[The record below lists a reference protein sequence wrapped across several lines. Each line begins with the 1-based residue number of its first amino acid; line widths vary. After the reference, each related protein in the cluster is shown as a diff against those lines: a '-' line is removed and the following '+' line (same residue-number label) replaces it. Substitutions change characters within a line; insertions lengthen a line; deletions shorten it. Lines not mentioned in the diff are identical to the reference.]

1 MKKLIANLVAMGG
14 VCLALLSIP
23 GRACAQS
30 DYPNHP
36 IRIIVG
42 FAVGGAT
49 DIAARIL
56 AAKMSEE
63 LGQPMIVEN
72 RPGASTTIAGDAV
85 AKSDPDGYTLFM
97 AGNANAV
104 NAVAEP
110 KLPFDVLRDF
120 APIGIAVTSPSVLVA
135 HPDTGF
141 KSVADLVATA
151 KANPDKVMYASAGAA
166 AVSHLAGEIFAYQQ
180 NIKLTHIPYK
190 GSTPAMTDVL
200 AGRIGIMFAP
210 ISTALPHIRSGKL
223 IALAVTFPQRLDDL
237 PDTPTLAEAGIKDFD
252 MSIWF
257 GLVAPKGT
265 PPDRLARLEAAMDK
279 ALKRDDLRKALAVQ
293 GILAASGRGP
303 EAFTRQM
310 EGDIEKLR
318 AVFKAT
324 GMKMSE

>member
-1 MKKLIANLVAMGG
+1 LT
-14 VCLALLSIP
+14 LLSTC
-23 GRACAQS
+23 GQASAQS

-49 DIAARIL
+49 DVAARII

-63 LGQPMIVEN
+63 LGQTMIVEN
-72 RPGASTTIAGDAV
+72 RPGASTTIAGETV

-104 NAVAEP
+104 NAVAES
-110 KLPFDVLRDF
+110 KLPFNVLHDF

-135 HPDTGF
+135 HPDSGI
-141 KSVADLVATA
+141 KSVADLIAKA

-166 AVSHLAGEIFAYQQ
+166 AVSHLAGELLSYDQG
-180 NIKLTHIPYK
+180 IKLTHVPYK
-190 GSTPAMTDVL
+190 GSTQAMTDVL
-200 AGRIGIMFAP
+200 AGRVPIMFAP

-223 IALAVTFPQRLDDL
+223 VPLAVTFPQRLDDL
-237 PDTPTLAEAGIKDFD
+237 PETPTLAETGIKNVDL
-252 MSIWF
+252 SIWF

-265 PPDRLARLEAAMDK
+265 APDRLAKLGAAMDK
-279 ALKRDDLRKALAVQ
+279 TLKRDDVRNALSVQ
-293 GILAASGRGP
+293 GIIPAIGQGP
-303 EAFTRQM
+303 DAFSRRMQS
-310 EGDIEKLR
+310 EIERLR
-318 AVFKAT
+318 VVFAAT

>member
-1 MKKLIANLVAMGG
+1 LT
-14 VCLALLSIP
+14 LLSTC
-23 GRACAQS
+23 GQASAQS

-49 DIAARIL
+49 DVAARII

-63 LGQPMIVEN
+63 LGQTMIVEN
-72 RPGASTTIAGDAV
+72 RPGASTTIAGETV

-104 NAVAEP
+104 NAVAES
-110 KLPFDVLRDF
+110 KLPFDVLHDF

-135 HPDTGF
+135 HPDSGI
-141 KSVADLVATA
+141 KSVADLIAKA

-166 AVSHLAGEIFAYQQ
+166 AVSHLAGELLSYDQG
-180 NIKLTHIPYK
+180 IKLTHVPYK
-190 GSTPAMTDVL
+190 GSTQAMTDVL
-200 AGRIGIMFAP
+200 AGRVPIMFAP

-223 IALAVTFPQRLDDL
+223 VALAVTFPQRLDDL
-237 PDTPTLAEAGIKDFD
+237 PETPTLAETGIKNVDL
-252 MSIWF
+252 SIWF

-265 PPDRLARLEAAMDK
+265 APDRLAKLGAAMDK
-279 ALKRDDLRKALAVQ
+279 TLKRGDVRNALSVQ
-293 GILAASGRGP
+293 GIIPAIGQGRD
-303 EAFTRQM
+303 AFSRRMQS
-310 EGDIEKLR
+310 EIERLR
-318 AVFKAT
+318 VVFAAT

>member
-1 MKKLIANLVAMGG
+1 MKKLTALGWAFV
-14 VCLALLSIP
+14 ALLSISGP
-23 GRACAQS
+23 ASAQS
-30 DYPNHP
+30 DYPNHT

-49 DIAARIL
+49 DVAARII

-63 LGQPMIVEN
+63 LGQSMIVEN
-72 RPGASTTIAGDAV
+72 RPGASTTIAGETV

-104 NAVAEP
+104 NAVAES

-135 HPDTGF
+135 HPDTGI
-141 KSVADLVATA
+141 KSVADLIA
-151 KANPDKVMYASAGAA
+151 KAKAEPDKVMYASAGAA
-166 AVSHLAGEIFAYQQ
+166 AISHLAGEIFAYQQ
-180 NIKLTHIPYK
+180 NIKLTHVPYK
-190 GSTPAMTDVL
+190 GSTQAMTDVL

-223 IALAVTFPQRLDDL
+223 VALAVTFPQRLDDL

-265 PPDRLARLEAAMDK
+265 PPERLAKLETAMDK
-279 ALKRDDLRKALAVQ
+279 ALKRDDVRKALAIQ
-293 GILAASGRGP
+293 GILAASGQGP
-303 EAFTRQM
+303 EAFTKHMQN
-310 EGDIEKLR
+310 DIEKLR
-318 AVFKAT
+318 AVFTAT

>member
-1 MKKLIANLVAMGG
+1 MVFRKIIILGG
-14 VCLALLSIP
+14 ICLALAATPAL
-23 GRACAQS
+23 AQN
-30 DYPNHP
+30 DYPNHS

-56 AAKMSEE
+56 AARMSEE

-110 KLPFDVLRDF
+110 KLPFDVLHDF
-120 APIGIAVTSPSVLVA
+120 APIGIAVTSPSVLVV
-135 HPDTGF
+135 HPDTGI
-141 KSVADLVATA
+141 KSVADLIAAA
-151 KANPDKVMYASAGAA
+151 KANPDKLMYASAGAA
-166 AVSHLAGEIFAYQQ
+166 AISHLAGEIFAYQQ
-180 NIKLTHIPYK
+180 NIKLTHVPYK

-200 AGRIGIMFAP
+200 AGRIGVMFAP

-223 IALAVTFPQRLDDL
+223 TALAVTFPQRLEDL

-257 GLVAPKGT
+257 GLVAPKGA
-265 PPDRLARLEAAMDK
+265 PPDRLAKLRAAMDK
-279 ALKRDDLRKALAVQ
+279 ALNRDDVRKALAVQ
-293 GILAASGRGP
+293 GILAASGQGP
-303 EAFTRQM
+303 EAFTKRM
-310 EGDIEKLR
+310 ETDIEKLR
-318 AVFKAT
+318 VVFKAT